1 MLEQRWTRGIE
12 GPILVYL
19 RAEGSRSRTARYTAS
34 QLLPPRGISKSSF
47 FKFLQNFGGL
57 VLGCI
62 ETNFCE

>member
-34 QLLPPRGISKSSF
+34 QLLPPRRRRDQHEEAEGGHLREEDLAI
-47 FKFLQNFGGL
+47 FL
-57 VLGCI
+57 
-62 ETNFCE
+62 